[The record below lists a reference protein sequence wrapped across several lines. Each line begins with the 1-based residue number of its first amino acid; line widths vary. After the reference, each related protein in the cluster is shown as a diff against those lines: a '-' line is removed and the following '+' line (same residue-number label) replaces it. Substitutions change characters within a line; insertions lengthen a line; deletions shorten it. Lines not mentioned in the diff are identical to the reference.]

1 MKAMLARWRAAPG
14 APPPGYRP
22 GATAVR
28 VLADLSATR
37 DRAGGA
43 NGSNGASGASGSNG
57 ANGANGVAR
66 LPNGVRVSATE
77 QVARQFLMHTVSVRI
92 AVTARGPAAHGSA
105 RVLQTGWLR
114 RTGVRAAPRPG
125 CDPDFAR
132 IVDALLAETALADA
146 LRPVHLADCAIDAHD
161 GCWTL
166 TIVPY
171 GGSEVVNRM
180 PSFRRYVRLTGEQA
194 AALSAACAAFDRVLR
209 GFLRR

>member
-1 MKAMLARWRAAPG
+1 MLARWRAAPG

-22 GATAVR
+22 GATAAR

-37 DRAGGA
+37 DGAGGA
-43 NGSNGASGASGSNG
+43 NGSSGASGANG
-57 ANGANGVAR
+57 ANGANGAAR

>member
-22 GATAVR
+22 GATAAR

-37 DRAGGA
+37 DGAGGA
-43 NGSNGASGASGSNG
+43 NGSSGASGANG
-57 ANGANGVAR
+57 ANGANGAAR